1 MKTATRTTL
10 TAIALFAAVSLAGCA
25 TAAPEG
31 PAQVTPEAE
40 APATSSDFCAEF
52 EAAGGTGASFGGVAL
67 FYPKEDLVAGLED
80 AVTVLAVTPP
90 DEVSEEW
97 NALKAFYEKA
107 LVAANKLDAGQT
119 LGDPALLE
127 ESGTLTDEVDTLT
140 DYFFD
145 TCS

>member
-10 TAIALFAAVSLAGCA
+10 TAIALFAAVSLAGCSA
-25 TAAPEG
+25 PAAETT
-31 PAQVTPEAE
+31 TPEAE

-52 EAAGGTGASFGGVAL
+52 EAAGGTGASFGSVPL
-67 FYPKEDLVAGLED
+67 YTPKEDLVAGLED

-90 DEVSEEW
+90 DEVATEW

-107 LVAANKLDAGQT
+107 LADANKLDDGQT

-127 ESGTLTDEVDTLT
+127 ESGELTDEVDTLT

>member
-1 MKTATRTTL
+1 MKNATRTTL
-10 TAIALFAAVSLAGCA
+10 AAAALFAAVTLAGCSA
-25 TAAPEG
+25 PAAETT
-31 PAQVTPEAE
+31 TPEAE

-67 FYPKEDLVAGLED
+67 FYPKEDLVAGLEE

-90 DEVSEEW
+90 EEVAEEW

-107 LVAANKLDAGQT
+107 LVEANKLDAGEM

-145 TCS
+145 TCG

>member
-1 MKTATRTTL
+1 MKNATRTTL
-10 TAIALFAAVSLAGCA
+10 AAVALFAAVTLAGCSA
-25 TAAPEG
+25 PAAETT
-31 PAQVTPEAE
+31 TPEAE

-107 LVAANKLDAGQT
+107 LVEANKLEAGA
-119 LGDPALLE
+119 LLSDPALLE

>member
-10 TAIALFAAVSLAGCA
+10 SAVALLAAITLAGCSA
-25 TAAPEG
+25 PAAETT
-31 PAQVTPEAE
+31 TPEAE
-40 APATSSDFCAEF
+40 APATSSDFCSDF
-52 EAAGGTGASFGGVAL
+52 EAAGGTGASFAVAL

-90 DEVSEEW
+90 DEVAEDW
-97 NALKAFYEKA
+97 NALKTFYEKA
-107 LVAANKLDAGQT
+107 LVEANKLDAGQT

-127 ESGTLTDEVDTLT
+127 ESGTLTGSVDTLT
-140 DYFFD
+140 DYYFD